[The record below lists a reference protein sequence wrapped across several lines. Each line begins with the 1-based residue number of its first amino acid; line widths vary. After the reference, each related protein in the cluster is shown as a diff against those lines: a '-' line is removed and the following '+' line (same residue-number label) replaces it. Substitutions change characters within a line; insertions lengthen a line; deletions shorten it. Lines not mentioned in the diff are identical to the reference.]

1 MPKTTVDLLLAEGN
15 FYKEQFD
22 KATEEEFA
30 ALLEQR
36 INEAAAEVER
46 EVGAEHYSSNDT
58 ITNALLTT
66 AETYLACAKCLQ
78 TIESIIATWDR
89 EQLPSEFVS
98 AEHVAQMIERYRR
111 LAKAILNQFDTTFDE
126 APKPYLAAE

>member
-1 MPKTTVDLLLAEGN
+1 MPKTTVDLVRAEGN

-22 KATEEEFA
+22 KATQQDFE
-30 ALLEQR
+30 ALLDQR
-36 INEAAAEVER
+36 IDEAAVEVER
-46 EVGAEHYSSNDT
+46 EVGSEHYNSSDPVT
-58 ITNALLTT
+58 DSLLCT

-111 LAKAILNQFDTTFDE
+111 LAKEILDQFDTTFDE

>member
-1 MPKTTVDLLLAEGN
+1 MPKTTVDILKAEGN

-22 KATEEEFA
+22 KPTEEEFT

-46 EVGAEHYSSNDT
+46 EVGTEHYSSSDP
-58 ITNALLTT
+58 ITDSLLTT

-78 TIESIIATWDR
+78 TVETIIATWDR

-98 AEHVAQMIERYRR
+98 AEHVGQMIERYRR
-111 LAKAILNQFDTTFDE
+111 LAKEILDQFDVTFDE
-126 APKPYLAAE
+126 AAKPYLAAE